1 MLAIRPTT
9 ELGRLA
15 FFSMPVISGAAT
27 LITHGTCWLLEKKGV
42 IKPSTTYIVSACS
55 SLLTYLATAVAF
67 TTLGIVS
74 FSGAA
79 VVAIPALV
87 VAGIYFT
94 LFFLEKKE
102 APFDKAKETRVLEEF
117 YEILRVVDEKTPEE
131 LVKKLMSIHDR
142 YKNLKNLAQFEKDV
156 KNLQANEY
164 KNYLIHYRTN
174 QIALHKVANA
184 VFLEFLIND
193 KVPHID
199 MANKVRANLEK
210 LKSLNSTE
218 SINFDALVHANLE
231 SVVYLKKH
239 NVDMTPLEY
248 RPNQRTLL
256 RVPI

>member
-1 MLAIRPTT
+1 MLAIRPAT

-15 FFSMPVISGAAT
+15 FFSIPVITGAAA
-27 LITHGTCWLLEKKGV
+27 LITHATCWALEKKG
-42 IKPSTTYIVSACS
+42 IINPKTTYILSAIS
-55 SLLTYLATAVAF
+55 TLLTYLATAVAL

-74 FSGAA
+74 IKGAA
-79 VVAIPALV
+79 VMAIPALV
-87 VAGIYFT
+87 VAGMYFT
-94 LFFLEKKE
+94 LLFIEKKE
-102 APFDKAKETRVLEEF
+102 ASFDKAKETRVLEQF

-164 KNYLIHYRTN
+164 KNYLTHYRTN

-184 VFLEFLIND
+184 AILEFLIND

-199 MANKVRANLEK
+199 MANKVRANLENIK
-210 LKSLNSTE
+210 ALNSAE
-218 SINFDALVHANLE
+218 SIDFDALVHANLE

-248 RPNQRTLL
+248 RPNQRALL

>member
-1 MLAIRPTT
+1 MQAIRPAT

-15 FFSMPVISGAAT
+15 FFSMPVITGAAT
-27 LITHGTCWLLEKKGV
+27 LITHATCWALEKKG
-42 IKPSTTYIVSACS
+42 IINPKTTYIISAVST
-55 SLLTYLATAVAF
+55 LLTYIATAVVL

-74 FSGAA
+74 IKGAA
-79 VVAIPALV
+79 VMAIPALV
-87 VAGIYFT
+87 VAGMYFA
-94 LFFLEKKE
+94 LFFIEKKE
-102 APFDKAKETRVLEEF
+102 ASFDKAKETRVLQEF
-117 YEILRVVDEKTPEE
+117 FEILRVVDEKTPAE
-131 LVKKLMSIHDR
+131 LVKKLMSVYDR
-142 YKNLKNLAQFEKDV
+142 YKKFKNLAQFEKDV

-164 KNYLIHYRTN
+164 KNYLIIYRTN
-174 QIALHKVANA
+174 QLELYKIANT

-218 SINFDALVHANLE
+218 SINFDSLVHANL
-231 SVVYLKKH
+231 VAVDYLKKH
-239 NVDMTPLEY
+239 NVNMIPLDY